1 MKKRFFNTAVAIA
14 AAMALSVS
22 AFAEA
27 AEPGLSVPGF
37 SGIPGASTALVKGEI
52 VGSTMK
58 LGSSEGIAVD
68 GRLKYFGDRTNVVLC
83 ASLQDDVPA
92 DVQEATEAIVTDY
105 LSAQKPTM
113 SSNTIEVNMVIRVQ
127 LYDLDAEEY
136 FEPSGPLTVSVP
148 TDSVSNIV
156 AFISEDG
163 KTIEWRSLNKG
174 GNTVMSF
181 TASHFSDYYFMTL
194 DEDVVEALTT
204 NDPGNDVPAPGE
216 TTTAPTTPVGP
227 GGSDN
232 TTTTT
237 TAAPDA
243 TTAPDSTTAPG
254 TNNGGDTTTAPSENT
269 DNNGSNGGDTTNAPA
284 DGGNDSTDDN
294 NNTGNTDGTGND
306 KNQNT
311 GVVLAVIPAAIA
323 AAAVVISKKRK

>member
-92 DVQEATEAIVTDY
+92 DVQDATEAIVTDY

-237 TAAPDA
+237 AAPDA

-284 DGGNDSTDDN
+284 DGGNDSTDN

>member
-83 ASLQDDVPA
+83 ASMQDDVSA
-92 DVQEATEAIVTDY
+92 EVQGATKTIVTNY
-105 LSAQKPTM
+105 LSAQKPPM
-113 SSNTIEVNMVIRVQ
+113 SSDIIKVNMVIRVK

-136 FEPSGPLTVSVP
+136 FQPEGSLSVSVP
-148 TDSVSNIV
+148 TDSESNIV

-163 KTIEWRSLNKG
+163 KTVEWYELQKNS
-174 GNTVMSF
+174 NTVMSF
-181 TASHFSDYYFMTL
+181 EAPHFSDYYFMTL
-194 DEDVVEALTT
+194 DEDVVDSLL
-204 NDPGNDVPAPGE
+204 DDGNYVPPYVDE

-227 GGSDN
+227 GGS

-237 TAAPDA
+237 TTAPDA

-284 DGGNDSTDDN
+284 DGGNDSTDN

>member
-37 SGIPGASTALVKGEI
+37 SGIPGASTALVKGKI

-58 LGSSEGIAVD
+58 LGSDEGIAVD
-68 GRLKYFGDRTNVVLC
+68 GRLSAFGGRTNVVLA
-83 ASLQDDVPA
+83 ASLQEDVPA
-92 DVQEATEAIVTDY
+92 DVQEATKATVTDY
-105 LSAQKPTM
+105 LSAQKPPM
-113 SSNTIEVNMVIRVQ
+113 SSDTIEVNMVIRVK

-136 FEPSGPLTVSVP
+136 FQPESDLTVSVP
-148 TDSVSNIV
+148 TDSESNIV
-156 AFISEDG
+156 AFISDDG
-163 KTIEWRSLNKG
+163 ETVEWHSLNKG

-181 TASHFSDYYFMTL
+181 TTGHFSDYYFMTL

-227 GGSDN
+227 GGSE
-232 TTTTT
+232 TT

-269 DNNGSNGGDTTNAPA
+269 DNNGSNGGDTTNAPE
-284 DGGNDSTDDN
+284 DGGDSD
-294 NNTGNTDGTGND
+294 NTGNTGDTNGTGND